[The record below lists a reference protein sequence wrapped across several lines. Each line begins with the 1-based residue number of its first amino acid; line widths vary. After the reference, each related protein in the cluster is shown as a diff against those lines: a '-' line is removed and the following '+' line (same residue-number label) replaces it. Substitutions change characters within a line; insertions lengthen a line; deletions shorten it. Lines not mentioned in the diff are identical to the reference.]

1 LAQPFFLLL
10 KKSIYISINIY
21 FFIIITMV
29 LQSKLR
35 SFLVNNIDEYD
46 KFVQI
51 QRNRGKKTGQ
61 RLNEL
66 IEREVLDA
74 DPNKKDNSPVR
85 SIDMSNPELIP
96 NPFVYTQP
104 QANTIWLEFLASLSY
119 DDWKKFEKLTYEI
132 KEVTTDREYV
142 ENFQRVLKNL

>member
-1 LAQPFFLLL
+1 
-10 KKSIYISINIY
+10 
-21 FFIIITMV
+21 MV

-74 DPNKKDNSPVR
+74 DPNKKDN
-85 SIDMSNPELIP
+85 
-96 NPFVYTQP
+96 
-104 QANTIWLEFLASLSY
+104 
-119 DDWKKFEKLTYEI
+119 
-132 KEVTTDREYV
+132 
-142 ENFQRVLKNL
+142 

>member
-1 LAQPFFLLL
+1 
-10 KKSIYISINIY
+10 
-21 FFIIITMV
+21 
-29 LQSKLR
+29 
-35 SFLVNNIDEYD
+35 
-46 KFVQI
+46 
-51 QRNRGKKTGQ
+51 
-61 RLNEL
+61 
-66 IEREVLDA
+66 
-74 DPNKKDNSPVR
+74 
-85 SIDMSNPELIP
+85 MSNPELIP